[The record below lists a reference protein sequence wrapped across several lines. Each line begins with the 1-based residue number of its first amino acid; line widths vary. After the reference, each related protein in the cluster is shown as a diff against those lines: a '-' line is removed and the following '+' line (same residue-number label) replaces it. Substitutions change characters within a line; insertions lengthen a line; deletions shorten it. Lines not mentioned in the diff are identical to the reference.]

1 MNGIL
6 CISSKNDISLDNYL
20 NYLEYIQHRGTQS
33 FGYLNN
39 NSMIHID
46 GLIHDY
52 KNYDNFTSTLFL
64 GYTTNNKINTYFE
77 CIFGKVYIL
86 MDGNIGCHKSP
97 FDLLKYY
104 IIINCE
110 NGKSFESLLTE
121 FIIHSDTAFSIIVY
135 INNII
140 YVMRDK
146 KGIKPLMYSINEY
159 GIHIASEING
169 KFKYVKINDV
179 EPGSLL
185 KIEHLKI
192 TKIYKEKSNIKHC
205 LYEYS
210 DIMNENTIS
219 NNINIKEFRNSLGLA
234 LAFQE
239 LSYILETKF
248 RFVVLGIPNNSIDIA
263 NKYANYLNIYY
274 EQLIT
279 KTKNT
284 LIVNRNVMDKNI
296 IIISKSNNLEL
307 RTIINQLYK
316 YGINDLHVRIAS
328 PEIKYDCF
336 YGIKH
341 KSFNK
346 INKYTSLKYINI
358 DKINSDSV
366 CMSCIKK

>member
-6 CISSKNDISLDNYL
+6 CISSKNDISLDTYL
-20 NYLEYIQHRGTQS
+20 NYLDYIQHRGTQS
-33 FGYLNN
+33 FGYLNDYI
-39 NSMIHID
+39 IHID

-52 KNYDNFTSTLFL
+52 KNYDNFTSKLFL

-77 CIFGKVYIL
+77 CIFGKIYIL
-86 MDGNIGCHKSP
+86 TDGDFECHNSP
-97 FDLLKYY
+97 FDLLKDY
-104 IIINCE
+104 IIFNCE
-110 NGKSFESLLTE
+110 NGESFESLLIE
-121 FIIHSDTAFSIIVY
+121 FIKHIDTAFSIIVY

-146 KGIKPLMYSINEY
+146 KGIKPLMYTINKY

-169 KFKYVKINDV
+169 YFKYVKINDV
-179 EPGSLL
+179 EPGALL
-185 KIEHLKI
+185 KIEHLKLS
-192 TKIYKEKSNIKHC
+192 KINEEKSIIKHC

-210 DIMNENTIS
+210 DIMNKNTVS
-219 NNINIKEFRNSLGLA
+219 NTINIKEFRNSLGLA

-239 LSYILETKF
+239 LSSILETKF
-248 RFVVLGIPNNSIDIA
+248 RFVVLGIPNNSIHIA
-263 NKYANYLNIYY
+263 KKYATYLNIYY

-284 LIVNRNVMDKNI
+284 LTVKCNVMDKNI

-316 YGINDLHVRIAS
+316 YGINELHVRIAS